1 MSGGDMSG
9 DGTGGGLFL
18 AAGAEPVDSPPHL
31 IRLLADGSDTG
42 MSFSVIRVDLRPG
55 FDGAAPHA
63 HSGFAELLY
72 VIDGAVEVLSGEETA
87 IAGAGDLVVVP
98 AGAPHAFG
106 ALKSGPASL
115 LAVIGP
121 GIDRFQYFREL
132 ADVAN
137 GAVAALAPEIPG
149 RYDSRLVDS
158 PAWRRARS
166 G

>member
-1 MSGGDMSG
+1 MNG
-9 DGTGGGLFL
+9 DGTDGGLFRGL
-18 AAGAEPVDSPPHL
+18 FRGTGAEPVDSPPHL
-31 IRLLADGSDTG
+31 ISLLADGSDTG

-63 HSGFAELLY
+63 HNGFAELLY
-72 VIDGAVEVLSGEETA
+72 VIDGVVEVLSGEKTA
-87 IAGAGDLVVVP
+87 RAGAGDLVVVTP
-98 AGAPHAFG
+98 GAAHAFG
-106 ALKSGPASL
+106 ALRDGPASL

-132 ADVAN
+132 AKVAN
-137 GAVAALAPEIPG
+137 GAVPALAPEIPG

-158 PAWRRARS
+158 PVWRRARS